1 MIDNNK
7 NTPSNTVLA
16 EKPEN
21 ARPVQYYKDHNYV
34 GVKETVAYLFNDW
47 SNSFN
52 INGFTERYIWDVVH
66 IDFTISAVVNLVTT
80 AWDIINDTFISVI
93 IDGTRTRIGKFR
105 PYLIGLQLPLTV
117 LGMFIWLLP
126 LFFSDTSGTYIPK
139 LIYYYVFSVI
149 TETAGTFTSV
159 AKSGYMSTITP
170 NPNERVRL
178 ITLAE
183 LLTGFMGEDMPRY
196 IMGVLIDLV
205 NNKVVTWKLSSVFM
219 SMGILTATISS
230 ICTFW
235 FFIVSKERVP
245 QSIERPDIKQGLKAI
260 ITNYP
265 VLLMCLSDFLGNFS
279 IGKSDTNYFID
290 VLGSYSLIT
299 LLNFPS
305 SINGSISYA
314 FVAPLRRRFSS
325 KSLWIF
331 SDIYGNVLTMGVF
344 LFGISKK
351 RTMFYRRIP
360 MCIAFGL
367 KEWFGKWIWG
377 ITKVINADLWNEA
390 MDYCEWKNGYRMEA
404 TTGVA
409 KGLILKIQGALLS
422 SVTSLIMKK
431 IGYVQGL
438 EIGTQNDRTKFWEFA
453 LCTAVPTVTGALR
466 IIPKFLW
473 PISREKRSR
482 MYDDLAAARQKK
494 VMGYVD
500 AFELGFS
507 DYNIED

>member
-1 MIDNNK
+1 MEEK
-7 NTPSNTVLA
+7 NVQTA
-16 EKPEN
+16 ERISES
-21 ARPVQYYKDHNYV
+21 AQDTGVQYYKGHNYV

-52 INGFTERYIWDVVH
+52 INSFSERFIWDVVH
-66 IDFTISAVVNLVTT
+66 IDFTVSAVVNLVTT
-80 AWDIINDTFISVI
+80 AWDIINDTFISVTV
-93 IDGTRTRIGKFR
+93 DNTRTRIGKFR
-105 PYLIGLQLPLTV
+105 PFLVGMQLPLTAI
-117 LGMFIWLLP
+117 GIFCWLIP
-126 LFFSDTSGTYIPK
+126 RFVPNTAGSFIPK
-139 LIYYYVFSVI
+139 LIYYYIFNVI
-149 TETAGTFTSV
+149 SETAGTFTSV

-183 LLTGFMGEDMPRY
+183 LLTGYMGEDMPRY

-205 NNKVVTWKLSSVFM
+205 NNKVVTWKLSSVFIG
-219 SMGILTATISS
+219 MGVFTGVVSS
-230 ICTFW
+230 LCTFW
-235 FFIVSKERVP
+235 FFMASKERVP
-245 QSIERPDIKQGLKAI
+245 QSIERPNVKAGLKAI
-260 ITNYP
+260 VTNYP
-265 VLLMCLSDFLGNFS
+265 VLLMCMSDFLGNFAIS
-279 IGKSDTNYFID
+279 KSETNYFID

-299 LLNFPS
+299 LLNAPS
-305 SINGSISYA
+305 AINGSISYA
-314 FVAPLRRRFSS
+314 FVAPLRKRFSS

-331 SDIYGNVLTMGVF
+331 SDIYGDVLSLGVF
-344 LFGISKK
+344 LFGISRK
-351 RTMFYRRIP
+351 RTMLFKTVP

-409 KGLILKIQGALLS
+409 KGLILKIQGALLG

-438 EIGTQNDRTKFWEFA
+438 AIGTQNDSTKFWEFA
-453 LCTAVPTVTGALR
+453 LCTAVPTITGALG

-473 PISREKRSR
+473 PISKVKSQV
-482 MYDDLAAARQKK
+482 MQDALAKTRQMN
-494 VMGYVD
+494 VMGYVED
-500 AFELGFS
+500 FENAQS
-507 DYNIED
+507 AQD